1 MARTFDQIDELRSR
15 WPDWVIWASDAGN
28 WYATRRRRVSTR
40 DLYRGVAITV
50 AADTTAALWHLLTDQ
65 ARCTEAIRA
74 EAHSADAGRTPA
86 HCADPSRPDAG
97 RTQAHCA
104 DPNRSEALRA
114 QTHRAEA
121 IRAEALRAEE
131 LRAAELRAEEVSV
144 EEQRAEAAQAEP
156 GHAAATPVE
165 GRM

>member
-50 AADTTAALWHLLTDQ
+50 AADTTAALREQLTDQ
-65 ARCTEAIRA
+65 ARCMEAIRA
-74 EAHSADAGRTPA
+74 ETNRT
-86 HCADPSRPDAG
+86 DAG
-97 RTQAHCA
+97 RTQAQRAETNPTDAGRPQAHRA
-104 DPNRSEALRA
+104 DALRA
-114 QTHRAEA
+114 DVSRSETHRAQA
-121 IRAEALRAEE
+121 HRAEALRAK
-131 LRAAELRAEEVSV
+131 ALRAEEM
-144 EEQRAEAAQAEP
+144 RAEAGRARPGAASHAEP
-156 GHAAATPVE
+156 GHVAATPVE